1 MENYF
6 FINPKA
12 GQGKGIDK
20 LAANIEAAAA
30 ALGMTAKI
38 YITKG
43 VGDGERK
50 ARETAQSLDGRPA
63 RFYAC
68 GGDGTN
74 NEIINGTIGFD
85 QIAVG
90 CIPIGTGNDT
100 VRNFPGDFLDIKAQL
115 LGTTQKIDLI
125 RYSGVLNGIYQE
137 RFCVNMFNIG
147 FDCNVVEL
155 TSRLKKKP
163 LIAGSMAYLLAV
175 MGMFVQKK
183 GIELK
188 LVEDDK
194 TLIDGEV
201 LLCAISNGSYCGGGM
216 YTSPQALISDGI
228 FDLNIIKDVPR
239 LTFLRLFPKY
249 KKGTHL
255 QVPGIEDILTIKKC
269 RSLNLEPKRDHFFLC
284 ADGEI
289 STAEA
294 IHFEIVPRVLDF
306 IVPTGYKMH
315 KSIISNLYTVDN
327 YI

>member
-1 MENYF
+1 MDNYF

-20 LAANIEAAAA
+20 LAANIEAAGASLA
-30 ALGMTAKI
+30 MTTKI

-50 ARETAQSLDGRPA
+50 ARETAQSLGGQPA

-74 NEIINGTIGFD
+74 NEIINGAAGFD
-85 QIAVG
+85 HIAVG

-100 VRNFPGDFLDIKAQL
+100 VRNFPGDFMDIKAQL
-115 LGTTQKIDLI
+115 LGTSQKIDLI
-125 RYSGVLNGIYQE
+125 KYSGILDGIYQE

-155 TSRLKKKP
+155 TGRLKQKP

-188 LVEDDK
+188 LFEDGK
-194 TLIDGEV
+194 TLVDNEV
-201 LLCAISNGSYCGGGM
+201 LLCAIANGSYCGGGM
-216 YTSPQALISDGI
+216 YTSPQASLSDGF

-239 LTFLRLFPKY
+239 LSFLRLFPKY
-249 KKGTHL
+249 QKGTHL
-255 QVPGIEDILTIKKC
+255 QTPGIEQILTIKKC
-269 RSLNLEPKRDHFFLC
+269 RSLTLEPKRDHFFLC

-289 STAEA
+289 STAKT
-294 IHFEIVPRVLDF
+294 IYFEIVPKALAF
-306 IVPTGYKMH
+306 IVPSAKD
-315 KSIISNLYTVDN
+315 S
-327 YI
+327 

>member
-1 MENYF
+1 MDNYF

-20 LAANIEAAAA
+20 LAAKIEAVGAT
-30 ALGMTAKI
+30 LGVSTKI

-50 ARETAQSLDGRPA
+50 ARETAQSLSGLPA

-74 NEIINGTIGFD
+74 NEIVNGTAGFD
-85 QIAVG
+85 HIAVG
-90 CIPIGTGNDT
+90 CVPIGTGNDT

-115 LGTTQKIDLI
+115 CGTTQKIDLI
-125 RYSGVLNGIYQE
+125 KYSGIINGTYQE
-137 RFCVNMFNIG
+137 RYCINMFNIG

-155 TSRLKKKP
+155 TGRLKKKP
-163 LIAGSMAYLLAV
+163 LIAGSMAYLMAV
-175 MGMFVQKK
+175 MGMFLQKK
-183 GIELK
+183 GIALK
-188 LVEDDK
+188 LIEDGK
-194 TLIDGEV
+194 VLIDDEV
-201 LLCAISNGSYCGGGM
+201 LLCAIANGSYCGGGM
-216 YTSPQALISDGI
+216 YTSPQAQISDGF

-255 QVPGIEDILTIKKC
+255 QVPAIEEILTIKKC
-269 RSLNLEPKRDHFFLC
+269 QSLTLEPKRDHFFLC

-289 STAEA
+289 STAKTVQ
-294 IHFEIVPRVLDF
+294 FEMVSKALDF
-306 IVPTGYKMH
+306 ILPMT
-315 KSIISNLYTVDN
+315 SQDA
-327 YI
+327 

>member
-1 MENYF
+1 MDNYF

-12 GQGKGIDK
+12 GQGKGIDQ
-20 LAANIEAAAA
+20 LAARITAAGQS
-30 ALGMTAKI
+30 LGMSTKI

-50 ARETAQSLDGRPA
+50 ARETVEALAGQPA

-74 NEIINGTIGFD
+74 NEIVNGAVGAD
-85 QIAVG
+85 NIAVG

-100 VRNFPGDFLDIKAQL
+100 VRNFSGDFMDIKAQL
-115 LGTTQKIDLI
+115 LGTTEKIDLI
-125 RYSGVLNGIYQE
+125 KYSGVIDGIFQE
-137 RFCVNMFNIG
+137 RYCMNMFNIG

-155 TSRLKKKP
+155 TSRLKQKP

-188 LVEDDK
+188 LVEDGK
-194 TLIDGEV
+194 ALVDGEV
-201 LLCAISNGSYCGGGM
+201 LLCAIANGSYCGGGM
-216 YTSPQALISDGI
+216 YTSPQASVRDGF

-249 KKGTHL
+249 QKGTHL
-255 QVPGIEDILTIKKC
+255 QTPGIDEILTIKKC
-269 RSLNLEPKRDHFFLC
+269 QSLTLTPKEDHFFLC
-284 ADGEI
+284 TDGEI
-289 STAEA
+289 SAAETV
-294 IHFEIVPRVLDF
+294 HFEIAPQALAL
-306 IVPTGYKMH
+306 IVPAAE
-315 KSIISNLYTVDN
+315 NA
-327 YI
+327 